1 MNEQKKA
8 TKMLW
13 QNGKVTTHN
22 LTEKQK
28 RAFRELYNTLEY
40 IELKQEDEKK

>member
-1 MNEQKKA
+1 MNEQKK
-8 TKMLW
+8 TVKMLW

-28 RAFRELYNTLEY
+28 KAFRELYNTLEY
-40 IELKQEDEKK
+40 IELKQEGKQ

>member
-1 MNEQKKA
+1 MSEQKKT

-13 QNGKVTTHN
+13 QNGKVTTHQ

-28 RAFRELYNTLEY
+28 KAFKVLYNTLDY
-40 IELKQEDEKK
+40 IELKKDN